1 MEETDAWLFT
11 PHQLRSIKT
20 LSECGV
26 SNVDIAK
33 RMDLTVSQFR
43 TMLDKS
49 GWEIGIT
56 TVREFRQSR
65 LNAVPLGEDEE
76 PNGNNN

>member
-11 PHQLRSIKT
+11 PQQLRSIKT
-20 LSECGV
+20 LSEFGV